1 MKKSIFFR
9 IKTWLKFSLLTV
21 AGLFIFVSIFPQF
34 SQAASLSDLYQK
46 KNQVSNTITQS
57 QKAADEKKAQA
68 AKIASDLKK
77 VNQDIAD
84 TQAKI
89 NETQDQINQA
99 EKDLENTQNE
109 INKKE
114 NELKE
119 QVANR
124 NEALRVIYEN
134 SGKDNFEIVLGA
146 NTLSEVVNYNE
157 YIDALEQKIESTI
170 IEITQIRNDLENK
183 KNDLIIKKGKLDEM
197 KSQQQ
202 AYKDGLAQTQNQKN
216 SLLSD
221 TKAQQK
227 SYEQEVAEAQKLD
240 KQIQA
245 EISSMLAAQ
254 NSSGRTIIARDRGTS
269 SVGLQWPMDY
279 RTISAYFG
287 EPMPYQ
293 LYHTGIDLTNIAG
306 TPVYSSADGT
316 VTFAALYGGYGNFII
331 IGHNARFAT
340 AYAHLS
346 AFNVAAGQEV
356 KRGQLIG
363 YSGGIPG
370 APGAGNTTGPHLH
383 FEVREYGNPVNPL
396 NYLP

>member
-1 MKKSIFFR
+1 MKKDILFRLKTRSKLSIL
-9 IKTWLKFSLLTV
+9 IV
-21 AGLFIFVSIFPQF
+21 AGLFIFVTVFPQF
-34 SQAASLSDLYQK
+34 SQAATLSDLYQK
-46 KNQVSNTITQS
+46 KNQVSSTISAS

-68 AKIASDLKK
+68 AKLAA
-77 VNQDIAD
+77 DISAINRNISD

-89 NETQDQINQA
+89 DDTQNQISQA
-99 EKDLENTQNE
+99 ETDLENTQND

-114 NELKE
+114 AELKE
-119 QVANR
+119 QIDNR

-134 SGKDNFEIVLGA
+134 SGDSNFEIILGSS
-146 NTLSEVVNYNE
+146 TLSEVVNYNE

-170 IEITQIRNDLENK
+170 VDINKIRNDLENK
-183 KNDLIIKKGKLDEM
+183 KNDLIVKKGKLDEL
-197 KSQQQ
+197 KTQQQ
-202 AYKDGLAQTQNQKN
+202 AYQEGLKQSKNQKN

-221 TKAQQK
+221 TKTQQKTYEKQVADAQQ
-227 SYEQEVAEAQKLD
+227 QD

-245 EISSMLAAQ
+245 EISSLLAAQ
-254 NSSGRTIIARDRGTS
+254 NSSGKIIAARDKGTS
-269 SVGLQWPMDY
+269 AVGLQWPMNY
-279 RTISAYFG
+279 KTISAYFG
-287 EPMPYQ
+287 EPTPFQ
-293 LYHTGIDLTNIAG
+293 LYHTGIDLTNVAG
-306 TPVYSSADGT
+306 TPVYASGDGT

-356 KRGQLIG
+356 KAGQLIA

-383 FEVREYGNPVNPL
+383 FEVREYGNPVNAM